1 MWGKPKRLWPWRQ
14 LAQQFKEAPHGAAAG
29 AWPRASPCKLLNAA
43 VAVDTV
49 DGHGL
54 ASRGPEGQAQGLYR
68 RSTSP
73 WDSCLL
79 RPASAGTLRPA
90 STGEPALVVLPAWA
104 APKRTNPC
112 PYRHR
117 LFRFATRDRPRP
129 WPKSFAPTGLWPPTA
144 PWRALSKRANRPCPE
159 GALVKRA
166 AQVVWF
172 WTAQEREG
180 LPPRATVSGTP
191 EKPKGVD
198 VVGPSS

>member
-1 MWGKPKRLWPWRQ
+1 MGK
-14 LAQQFKEAPHGAAAG
+14 AQAAVAL
-29 AWPRASPCKLLNAA
+29 ASPCPTAHGSPPWGSRWSLDPGKSLQAPERRCSCRHR
-43 VAVDTV
+43 

-54 ASRGPEGQAQGLYR
+54 GCSGPEGPDQGLCR
-68 RSTSP
+68 RSTSL
-73 WDSCLL
+73 WDSCRLH
-79 RPASAGTLRPA
+79 PASAGTLRPA

-104 APKRTNPC
+104 APTRTNPC

-144 PWRALSKRANRPCPE
+144 PWRALSKRVNRPCPE

-180 LPPRATVSGTP
+180 SPPGAAVSGTP

-198 VVGPSS
+198 VVGPTS